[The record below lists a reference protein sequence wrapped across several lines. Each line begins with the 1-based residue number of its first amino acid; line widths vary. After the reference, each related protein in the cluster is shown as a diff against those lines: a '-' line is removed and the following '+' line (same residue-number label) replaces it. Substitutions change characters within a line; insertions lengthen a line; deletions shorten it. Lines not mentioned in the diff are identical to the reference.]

1 MEDRCQLLREGGFA
15 NFFISILILLGI
27 LLSYVTQHYRII
39 SRGSSEGISPYFVL
53 LGVTSANAQF
63 GNILTL
69 PASRADVACCKE
81 VSPFECTAGL
91 LGIAQIGTQWVC
103 FATMLAHP
111 LTRSPYTRLV
121 LFLVFFRRDDAD
133 IADEE
138 LERDPD
144 QPSWRTALTVGG
156 ACLVHGLFVVIVS
169 SALAF
174 GAPGYLG
181 VWANVLGVMAAAL
194 AAVQYIPQIWTTYK
208 LKHAGSLSILMM
220 TIQTPGGLLFAASL
234 AARLGWA
241 GWSSWGVYVL
251 TAFMQGIVLTMAIRY
266 EWPSYSR
273 GHGSRSPSSPP
284 QRPAYNR
291 RTTPRVLPS
300 PGPYSAHLHA
310 YGETQEEIE
319 HALDRE
325 SVQGVGENQP
335 LLAPGGIGSSGTR

>member
-1 MEDRCQLLREGGFA
+1 MENRCDLLREGGFT

-27 LLSYVTQHYRII
+27 ALSYATQHYRII

-63 GNILTL
+63 GNILSL

-81 VSPFECTAGL
+81 VSPFECVAGL

-103 FATMLAHP
+103 FAII
-111 LTRSPYTRLV
+111 LV

-133 IADEE
+133 LGNEE
-138 LERDPD
+138 LELDPD
-144 QPSWRTALTVGG
+144 RPSWRTALTVGG
-156 ACLVHGLFVVIVS
+156 ICLIHGLVVVIL
-169 SALAF
+169 SAAFAF
-174 GAPGYLG
+174 GAPRHLAA
-181 VWANVLGVMAAAL
+181 WANALGIMAAVL
-194 AAVQYIPQIWTTYK
+194 AAIQYIPQIWTTYK
-208 LKHAGSLSILMM
+208 MKQAGSLSILMM

-266 EWPSYSR
+266 EWPFYGDR
-273 GHGSRSPSSPP
+273 GDESPSSPQ
-284 QRPAYNR
+284 QRPVYNR
-291 RTTPRVLPS
+291 RASSRALPS

-310 YGETQEEIE
+310 YGDTQEEIE
-319 HALDRE
+319 QALDRE

>member
-1 MEDRCQLLREGGFA
+1 MSSLMEDRCQLLREGGFT
-15 NFFISILILLGI
+15 NFFISILIILGI
-27 LLSYVTQHYRII
+27 TLSYATQHYRII

-103 FATMLAHP
+103 FAII
-111 LTRSPYTRLV
+111 LV

-133 IADEE
+133 IAEEE

-144 QPSWRTALTVGG
+144 QPSWRTALVVGG
-156 ACLVHGLFVVIVS
+156 VCLVHGLFVVIIS
-169 SALAF
+169 AALAF
-174 GAPGYLG
+174 GAPSYLAT
-181 VWANVLGVMAAAL
+181 WANVLGIMAAAL
-194 AAVQYIPQIWTTYK
+194 AAIQYVPQIWTTYR

-251 TAFMQGIVLTMAIRY
+251 TAIMQGILLTMAIKY
-266 EWPSYSR
+266 EWQSQR
-273 GHGSRSPSSPP
+273 GDTGSRSSSPTP
-284 QRPAYNR
+284 QRPVYNR

-310 YGETQEEIE
+310 YGDTQEEIE
-319 HALDRE
+319 RALDRE

-335 LLAPGGIGSSGTR
+335 LLAPGGIGSSGIR

>member
-1 MEDRCQLLREGGFA
+1 MDSLFMEDRCQALREGGFT
-15 NFFISILILLGI
+15 NFFVSILILIGI

-91 LGIAQIGTQWVC
+91 LGIAQIGTQWIC
-103 FATMLAHP
+103 FAII
-111 LTRSPYTRLV
+111 LV

-133 IADEE
+133 LSDDEF
-138 LERDPD
+138 ERDPD
-144 QPSWRTALTVGG
+144 QPTWRTAIGVAA
-156 ACLVHGLFVVIVS
+156 ACLIHGLLVVII
-169 SALAF
+169 SAAFAF
-174 GAPGYLG
+174 GAPSYLG
-181 VWANVLGVMAAAL
+181 AWANFLGIMAAAL

-220 TIQTPGGLLFAASL
+220 TIQTPGGFLFAASL
-234 AARLGWA
+234 AARLGWG

-251 TAFMQGIVLTMAIRY
+251 TAIMQGILLMMAINY
-266 EWPSYSR
+266 EWPSQQER
-273 GHGSRSPSSPP
+273 AAATAHHPNTPR
-284 QRPAYNR
+284 RPAYNR

-310 YGETQEEIE
+310 YADTQEEIE
-319 HALDRE
+319 SALDRE
-325 SVQGVGENQP
+325 SVQGIGENQP
-335 LLAPGGIGSSGTR
+335 LLAPGGIGSSGVR